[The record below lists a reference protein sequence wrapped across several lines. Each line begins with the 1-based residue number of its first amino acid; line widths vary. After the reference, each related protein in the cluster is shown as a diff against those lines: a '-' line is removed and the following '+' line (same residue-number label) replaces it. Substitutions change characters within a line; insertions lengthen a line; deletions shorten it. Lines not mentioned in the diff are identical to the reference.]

1 MDLRKQSSAM
11 STIKLDTC
19 KRKVWGFNDI
29 PLVLIC
35 TPIVSFMVHVILF
48 RDLFLEEGFVLNFKC
63 MIISIMYVSGF
74 WLIFRE
80 IHYKA
85 VKKYPSFDEIRN
97 RYLYLVITSVIAY
110 IVVDFFLDIIA
121 WKFMKPLL
129 GVDMKPGGLLE
140 VISSS
145 VFILLF
151 LILYEAMYLSNM
163 LKKTILEKEILVKEN
178 LSSQLEGLRSQVN
191 PHFLFNSLNTLSSLI
206 PEDPQR
212 ANRFVSQ
219 MSKVYRYLLE
229 FRNESVVLLKDELEF
244 IDSYSFMIKERFQNN
259 IILEQDIGE
268 EYHDYMIIPLSLQI
282 LYENAIK
289 HNVISRQKNLL
300 IKTYIENKH
309 LVVENNLQ
317 LKKTMPSSTKVGLKN
332 IIDRYSFFTEEPV
345 KVTQDDLRFKVS
357 LPLFKKK
364 TDSKLAEIE
373 MLKVNS

>member
-1 MDLRKQSSAM
+1 M
-11 STIKLDTC
+11 STMKLDTC